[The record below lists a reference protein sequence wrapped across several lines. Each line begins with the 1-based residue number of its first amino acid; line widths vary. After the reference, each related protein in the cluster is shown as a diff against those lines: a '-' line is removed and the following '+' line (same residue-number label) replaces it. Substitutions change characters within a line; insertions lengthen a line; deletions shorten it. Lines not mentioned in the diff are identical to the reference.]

1 MNMYH
6 KKTAIRK
13 SKKLE
18 KPEKIKRA
26 ENLFVALVGL
36 DTCLIPHSTL
46 ILRPNMM
53 GKYPKAPSEVKMVR
67 PKKED
72 VLKMYFFS
80 YLKRKTPILGE
91 LEQEKNTFPEELLG
105 IVKK

>member
-1 MNMYH
+1 MSTYH

-26 ENLFVALVGL
+26 ENLFVALAGL
-36 DTCLIPHSTL
+36 DTCLILHFTL
-46 ILRPNMM
+46 ISRLNMM
-53 GKYPKAPSEVKMVR
+53 EKYHKAPSEVKMVR

-72 VLKMYFFS
+72 ALKMYFTF
-80 YLKRKTPILGE
+80 YFKRKTPILGE
-91 LEQEKNTFPEELLG
+91 LEQ
-105 IVKK
+105 